1 MIANT
6 VPPEWQ
12 DVADE
17 LRQVFVKGEKALRKH
32 RFTLERVFRIGHAF
46 AVMQQEAMRLSHA
59 NNPIGK
65 RYNEAFAA
73 LTHPM
78 PKLAKVNK
86 TDRAQYVWCFQQR
99 EQLEEWWGTVAKN
112 KRDRWGHPDTIKKQH
127 LKAHGGHEQPRMPKA
142 AEGTGAK
149 PNTVHFMIWM
159 AVAKSVRVIGCGAR
173 GRSG

>member
-65 RYNEAFAA
+65 HYNEALRRADAA
-73 LTHPM
+73 D
-78 PKLAKVNK
+78 A
-86 TDRAQYVWCFQQR
+86 
-99 EQLEEWWGTVAKN
+99 
-112 KRDRWGHPDTIKKQH
+112 
-127 LKAHGGHEQPRMPKA
+127 
-142 AEGTGAK
+142 
-149 PNTVHFMIWM
+149 
-159 AVAKSVRVIGCGAR
+159 
-173 GRSG
+173 

>member
-6 VPPEWQ
+6 VLPEWQ

-65 RYNEAFAA
+65 HYDEAFAA
-73 LTHPM
+73 LT
-78 PKLAKVNK
+78 
-86 TDRAQYVWCFQQR
+86 Q
-99 EQLEEWWGTVAKN
+99 
-112 KRDRWGHPDTIKKQH
+112 PD
-127 LKAHGGHEQPRMPKA
+127 A
-142 AEGTGAK
+142 
-149 PNTVHFMIWM
+149 
-159 AVAKSVRVIGCGAR
+159 
-173 GRSG
+173 